1 MGNVR
6 GPIYSG
12 RLGVLWRSRMN
23 HVDVAFD
30 DGYVNGF
37 NNAIDELMT
46 IVQAWHELDT
56 AEFTRDT
63 KNNAWVNLL
72 SLAEISDELKF

>member
-1 MGNVR
+1 M
-6 GPIYSG
+6 SAKK
-12 RLGVLWRSRMN
+12 
-23 HVDVAFD
+23 VAFD

-56 AEFTRDT
+56 ADFTRDT

-72 SLAEISDELKF
+72 SLAKISDELKF